1 MYRGY
6 IARCVLVRERETYV
20 DSDVDG
26 DKQHEMEGYVDVNKQ
41 SEVRV
46 KW

>member
-1 MYRGY
+1 MRRVEEKHLESERGFVMYRGY

-26 DKQHEMEGYVDVNKQ
+26 DK
-41 SEVRV
+41 
-46 KW
+46 